1 MEDFLK
7 LLPDLIKASV
17 NSLSNPTVAV
27 VIVIMTAI
35 SAIAFMHSSPR

>member
-27 VIVIMTAI
+27 VIVTMTCQDGVVRRRA
-35 SAIAFMHSSPR
+35 H